1 MHATACPKTKYYGL
15 HACPQATYHSLSK
28 DHIPWLVHR
37 LPSMACPKTT
47 YQQGLS
53 KDHIPIGFVQRP
65 HTNRACPKNA
75 YHGLFKGYLLVIF
88 HRSPSMG
95 SPEAKYQGLSI
106 CYPQRLVNRPST
118 EASSPQTM
126 YQSINKRLNRYKRK
140 FYNFTPY
147 NNLWSK
153 KLVYWGLRMKKIH
166 KETTMTILGEEKINN
181 SWS

>member
-1 MHATACPKTKYYGL
+1 MAFPSTI
-15 HACPQATYHSLSK
+15 YHSLSK
-28 DHIPWLVHR
+28 ECMPQLVQRPNTTACMLVHRLPTIACLKTTYHGLSKDHTPWLVHR

-75 YHGLFKGYLLVIF
+75 YHGLFKGYLLIIF

-126 YQSINKRLNRYKRK
+126 YQSINKRQ
-140 FYNFTPY
+140 
-147 NNLWSK
+147 
-153 KLVYWGLRMKKIH
+153 
-166 KETTMTILGEEKINN
+166 N
-181 SWS
+181 S